1 MRLYALVLHKV
12 NIGLKQNYTCQEYC
26 YGARIIELE
35 YSYNFGKNFNFG
47 HVIL

>member
-1 MRLYALVLHKV
+1 MLHKV
-12 NIGLKQNYTCQEYC
+12 NIGLNRSYTCQVDR
-26 YGARIIELE
+26 YGARIMELE